1 MKIAKIKGIDI
12 KLHLS
17 TLIIVALVGFYA
29 GSEYYSLA
37 YSHSLLVLNIID
49 WLILIVI
56 GLITGVIMLAS
67 IVIHELMHSIVAQRQ
82 GLKVSEIV
90 LYMFGGVSNIEEE
103 PKTPGSEIMISAVG
117 PLSSLVIGAVFIT
130 LYYIPIRFFNI
141 ALSPGLIVILS
152 YTGFSNLLLAGFNA
166 IPAFPLDGGRILR
179 AYLWKRRNNLISAT
193 RTASK
198 FGNYFGIALIVIGFI
213 EIIFTLNLGGIWFI
227 IIGIFLR
234 SSSKQAFEMTLY
246 EVKLSKLGAREI
258 MIKPQRLIP
267 NKITVEE
274 AIREYFMPFK
284 SSYFP
289 VSKDNDKIIGILR
302 INDVRNIPAEQRYE
316 LIVEYVMKRISK
328 FPSINTND
336 TAKDAFN
343 KINREE
349 IEPKII
355 VVKDNNDNVQGFIGE
370 KEIVSALQVSD
381 LVFGDYKN

>member
-29 GSEYYSLA
+29 GSEYYILTKSL
-37 YSHSLLVLNIID
+37 D

-117 PLSSLVIGAVFIT
+117 PLSSLVIGAIFIT

-166 IPAFPLDGGRILR
+166 IPAFPL
-179 AYLWKRRNNLISAT
+179 
-193 RTASK
+193 
-198 FGNYFGIALIVIGFI
+198 
-213 EIIFTLNLGGIWFI
+213 
-227 IIGIFLR
+227 
-234 SSSKQAFEMTLY
+234 
-246 EVKLSKLGAREI
+246 
-258 MIKPQRLIP
+258 
-267 NKITVEE
+267 
-274 AIREYFMPFK
+274 
-284 SSYFP
+284 
-289 VSKDNDKIIGILR
+289 
-302 INDVRNIPAEQRYE
+302 
-316 LIVEYVMKRISK
+316 
-328 FPSINTND
+328 
-336 TAKDAFN
+336 
-343 KINREE
+343 
-349 IEPKII
+349 
-355 VVKDNNDNVQGFIGE
+355 
-370 KEIVSALQVSD
+370 
-381 LVFGDYKN
+381 